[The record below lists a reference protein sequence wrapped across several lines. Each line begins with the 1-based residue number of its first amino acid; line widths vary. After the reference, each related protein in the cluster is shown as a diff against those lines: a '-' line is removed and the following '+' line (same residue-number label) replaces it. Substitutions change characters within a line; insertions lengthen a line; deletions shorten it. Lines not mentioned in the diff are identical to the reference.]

1 MQLPQS
7 QKEGGKVKSRSD
19 RTSLDFWIDF
29 CCLIQLKTCNN
40 LTLLLLHMIQ
50 PEYRHCS
57 PTNLVHKMALF
68 VSSSSSVVC
77 FRLSHSKD
85 LAFVSSTLLFDVLPF
100 MLKLSSS
107 VSLSVFD
114 FGDL

>member
-1 MQLPQS
+1 
-7 QKEGGKVKSRSD
+7 
-19 RTSLDFWIDF
+19 
-29 CCLIQLKTCNN
+29 
-40 LTLLLLHMIQ
+40 MIQ

-57 PTNLVHKMALF
+57 PTNLVHKMVLF
-68 VSSSSSVVC
+68 VSSSLSVVC
-77 FRLSHSKD
+77 FRLSHSKE